1 MIGESAPLFSE
12 SAATGAPTVLP
23 LTEIGRKTGQWTLTL
38 HPAHLAL
45 ADAPGAQPYVLLR
58 EQLMKS
64 VVLMEGTR
72 ALVVQQPRKV
82 MFKLTPDGVRALAEW
97 IGRPF
102 LASFY
107 LRRRYTWVSLWA
119 FLWVVGSLATLLPA
133 PRVGITPQFD
143 LTFFL
148 LGVALLVAAGFA
160 KWRPHPVLFLVDGIW
175 FACVAVHMTTNILLH
190 GRSKGWFVL
199 AALMAW
205 MAVTGF
211 KHFVR
216 FRGTKLEPGR
226 K

>member
-1 MIGESAPLFSE
+1 MTGESASLSSE
-12 SAATGAPTVLP
+12 PAATGAPTVLP
-23 LTEIGRKTGQWTLTL
+23 LREIGKQTGQWTLTL

-72 ALVVQQPRKV
+72 ALVVQQPHKV

-107 LRRRYTWVSLWA
+107 LKRRYTWVSLWA

-133 PRVGITPQFD
+133 PRFGITPQFD
-143 LTFFL
+143 LTIFL

-160 KWRPHPVLFLVDGIW
+160 KWRPHPILFLVDGIW
-175 FACVAVHMTTNILLH
+175 FACVAVHLAVNVLTHN
-190 GRSKGWFVL
+190 RSRAWLVF
-199 AALMAW
+199 AAVMIW
-205 MAVTGF
+205 MAVTGV
-211 KHFVR
+211 KHFIR
-216 FRGTKLEPGR
+216 FRGTKLEPER